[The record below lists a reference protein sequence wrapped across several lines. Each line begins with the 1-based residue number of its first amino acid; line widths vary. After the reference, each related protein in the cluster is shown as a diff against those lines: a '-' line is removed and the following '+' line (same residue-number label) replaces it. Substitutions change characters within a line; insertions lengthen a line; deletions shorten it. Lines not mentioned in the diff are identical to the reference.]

1 MSLNKFT
8 DVNDHKQWMNINCHD
23 IVCDNLTVNDEPA
36 QNKTL
41 NLNTFTPYQA
51 LDVTGVKTII
61 NDTASLTV
69 TITSLANGV
78 AGQVIDLFAF
88 WQGSQIVVKHNQSI
102 GGDQPITCNLATDT
116 TVVSQDI
123 IGNSVGYAKLCYSTT
138 QGWICV
144 NTQPQPPLP

>member
-23 IVCDNLTVNDEPA
+23 IVCDNLTVNNEPA

-41 NLNTFTPYQA
+41 YLTSFVAYTA

-61 NDTASLTV
+61 NDTATLTA
-69 TITSLANGV
+69 TITSLSNGV

-88 WQGSQIVVKHNQSI
+88 YQGSQIVVRHNQSV
-102 GGDQPITCNLATDT
+102 GGDQPITCNLNTDT

-123 IGNSVGYAKLCYSTT
+123 LGNIVGYAKLCYSPTA
-138 QGWICV
+138 GWICV
-144 NTQPQPPLP
+144 NTQPQPIVP

>member
-8 DVNDHKQWMNINCHD
+8 DIADKKAWMNINCHD
-23 IVCDNLTVNDEPA
+23 IVCDNLTVNNNPVNHDVLYL
-36 QNKTL
+36 T
-41 NLNTFTPYQA
+41 TFTPYQA
-51 LDVTGVKTII
+51 LDVTGIKTII
-61 NDTASLTV
+61 NDTSTLNA

-88 WQGSQIVVKHNQSI
+88 WQGCQITVQHNQSI
-102 GGDQPITCNLATDT
+102 GGDQPIQCNLDTDT
-116 TVVSQDI
+116 VVVSNNI
-123 IGNSVGYAKLCYSTT
+123 LGNSVGYAKLCYSTT